1 MSPSRIVHVDGAY
14 LPEEEAKVSVF
25 DRGFLMADAVY
36 EVTSVLGGRLIDF
49 PGHAAR
55 LARSLAELDMESPVS
70 EAELLAIHRE
80 LVRLNGIDEG
90 LVYLQISRGNP
101 GDRDFA
107 FPDPKA
113 VKGTIVLFTQSKP
126 GLADNPAAK
135 AGLKVISIPDIRWG
149 RRDIKTVQ
157 LLYPSMGKMMA
168 RKAGADDAWFTE
180 EGGVVTE
187 GTSNNAWIVT
197 GGRIVTR
204 HLSRDILHGITR
216 AAVLRFAR
224 EAQMAV
230 EERPFTVEEAR
241 AADEAFVTSASAFVM
256 PVVEV
261 DGVRLGDGK
270 PGPVATRLRELYLEE
285 SRKAAV

>member
-1 MSPSRIVHVDGAY
+1 MSRIVHVNGDY
-14 LPEEEAKVSVF
+14 VPEEEARISVF

-36 EVTSVLGGRLIDF
+36 EVTSVLGGRLVDY

-55 LARSLAELDMESPVS
+55 LARSLAELDMRCPVS

-80 LVRLNGIDEG
+80 LVARNGIDEG
-90 LVYLQISRGNP
+90 LVYLQITRGSA
-101 GDRDFA
+101 GDRDFI
-107 FPDPKA
+107 FPDPEA
-113 VKGTIVLFTQSKP
+113 VTGGIVLFTQSKP
-126 GLADNPAAK
+126 GLADNPAART
-135 AGLKVISIPDIRWG
+135 GIRVITIPDIRWG

-168 RKAGADDAWFTE
+168 RNAAADDAWFTE

-197 GGRIVTR
+197 GGKIVTR
-204 HLSRDILHGITR
+204 QLSEDILHGITR

-230 EERPFTVEEAR
+230 EERAFTVAEAK

-256 PVVEV
+256 PVVAI
-261 DGVRLGDGK
+261 DGAAVGGGR
-270 PGPVATRLRELYLEE
+270 PGPLATRLREIYIEE
-285 SRKAAV
+285 SRRAAI